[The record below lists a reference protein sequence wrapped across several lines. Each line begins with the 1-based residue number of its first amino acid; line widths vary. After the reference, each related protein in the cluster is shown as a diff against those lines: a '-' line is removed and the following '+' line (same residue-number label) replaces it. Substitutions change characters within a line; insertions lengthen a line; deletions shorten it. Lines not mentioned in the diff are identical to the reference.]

1 LSRVGEHP
9 KGGRLSL
16 WEAMR
21 VLRRCVMVVAL
32 LQQGDLVSALV
43 PTPQLHLRGA
53 AHSAVHTAGPFSPL
67 AVAGRVAGGR
77 CALRL
82 QMGSGREAVAEDC
95 VGGPDL
101 GRRPSG
107 PDPFAV
113 VQGDIKRIKA
123 KIKRIADNAMSS
135 SSACPLVCRA
145 LFRVP
150 GRMLCPS
157 HSELERAERSTDC
170 KCACPQA

>member
-1 LSRVGEHP
+1 
-9 KGGRLSL
+9 
-16 WEAMR
+16 MR

-32 LQQGDLVSALV
+32 MQQGDLVSAFL
-43 PTPQLHLRGA
+43 PTPELHLRGA
-53 AHSAVHTAGPFSPL
+53 AHSAVHAAGPCSPL
-67 AVAGRVAGGR
+67 SVTGRLAGGR

-82 QMGSGREAVAEDC
+82 QMGSGREALAEDC
-95 VGGPDL
+95 VGGADL

-123 KIKRIADNAMSS
+123 KIKRIAENAMSP

-145 LFRVP
+145 LFRVQ
-150 GRMLCPS
+150 GCMLCSS
-157 HSELERAERSTDC
+157 HSELER
-170 KCACPQA
+170 

>member
-1 LSRVGEHP
+1 
-9 KGGRLSL
+9 
-16 WEAMR
+16 MR

-32 LQQGDLVSALV
+32 LQQGDLVSAFV
-43 PTPQLHLRGA
+43 PTPHLHLRGA
-53 AHSAVHTAGPFSPL
+53 AHSAVHAAGPFSPL
-67 AVAGRVAGGR
+67 AVAGRVVGGR

-113 VQGDIKRIKA
+113 VQGDIKLIKA

-135 SSACPLVCRA
+135 SSAYPLVCLA

-150 GRMLCPS
+150 GRMLCSS
-157 HSELERAERSTDC
+157 HSELERAERSIDC
-170 KCACPQA
+170 ECACPQA